1 MALIQEKPFLEILLT
16 DLSKKNFSKVIIC
29 VGYMSEKI
37 IDHFGDNYKD
47 LDIDYSIEKDPLGT
61 GGAIKRGLEKCS
73 QDFIYVLN
81 GDSFLEIPEK
91 TFNKNLK
98 FLKEIT
104 IVARRVDNCNRYGRI
119 TEKNS
124 EIINF
129 EYNKNISGPGLIS
142 AGVYILPKNLLS
154 SYKKNTVFSFET
166 ECLPEIINKNKVM
179 VFESLD
185 YFIDI
190 GIPKDYLKAKI
201 DLKRFI

>member
-1 MALIQEKPFLEILLT
+1 
-16 DLSKKNFSKVIIC
+16 
-29 VGYMSEKI
+29 MSEKI
-37 IDHFGDNYKD
+37 IDYFGDSYKD

-104 IVARRVDNCNRYGRI
+104 IVARRVNNCSRYGRI

-124 EIINF
+124 EIISF

-179 VFESLD
+179 VFESLG